1 MLEHARV
8 VRVGRAGV
16 EVSLRVVPPPP
27 PRAGVDPLLLGQHVA
42 AAVERAEVGVVRAEH
57 LDLVRVRSR
66 GRGRAT
72 ATVRVVTLTVTLTL
86 TSRCQSMTPSEA
98 AQRLRPAVPQPGAG
112 AMNFHSRRIELT

>member
-57 LDLVRVRSR
+57 LDLPRRHDDSR
-66 GRGRAT
+66 LAGGVPVAGRDDAG
-72 ATVRVVTLTVTLTL
+72 
-86 TSRCQSMTPSEA
+86 TPVLA
-98 AQRLRPAVPQPGAG
+98 
-112 AMNFHSRRIELT
+112 